1 MLFAESDSEMIS
13 KLAKNIAHF
22 FVVKNITE
30 ESKEVIYAY
39 GMELLIS
46 DVLNTLI
53 VLMIALI
60 SHTLPAVII
69 FIAVFM
75 VLRRFVGGYHA
86 NSHLSCMLTLV
97 MVMLVFSY
105 GICNI
110 SGQTAQV
117 FSISFITMALPI
129 IFCITPVPHPN
140 KPMSAEKGIRLRKRS
155 IILAAVLSVVVI
167 ALLIFHYQK
176 LGLYVSSGL
185 LLSAIMALL
194 GFFLNRGDNSK
205 Q

>member
-1 MLFAESDSEMIS
+1 MNFAGSDSEMIS

>member
-1 MLFAESDSEMIS
+1 MLFTGSDSEMIS

-60 SHTLPAVII
+60 SHTLLAVII

-86 NSHLSCMLTLV
+86 NSHLSCMFTLV

-117 FSISFITMALPI
+117 FRISFITMALPI

-140 KPMSAEKGIRLRKRS
+140 KPMSAEKDIRLRKRS
-155 IILAAVLSVVVI
+155 IILRQSWHYSVT
-167 ALLIFHYQK
+167 
-176 LGLYVSSGL
+176 S
-185 LLSAIMALL
+185 
-194 GFFLNRGDNSK
+194 
-205 Q
+205 